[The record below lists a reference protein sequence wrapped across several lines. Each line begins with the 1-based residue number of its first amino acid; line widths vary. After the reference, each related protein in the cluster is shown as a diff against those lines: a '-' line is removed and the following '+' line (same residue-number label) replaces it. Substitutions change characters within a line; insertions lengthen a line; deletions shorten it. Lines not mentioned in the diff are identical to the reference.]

1 VSPRRAA
8 APQAGVALLERA
20 INYTL
25 DSLHLVTPAA
35 LSCPTPCGGWDLL
48 TLLTHMNDSLT
59 AMHEALH
66 IGHVTLDTADEP
78 AVALVAGLQS
88 RACRLLAAC
97 THADGHGEVS
107 VAGLPLSTGIVTSAG
122 AVEITMHGWD
132 VARTCAGGRAIPE
145 PLASELLAL
154 APLLVNDADRPVRFA
169 APVDVSPLAGPADRL
184 VAFLGRDPSAGL

>member
-1 VSPRRAA
+1 MSPRRAP

-20 INYTL
+20 IDYTL
-25 DSLHLVTPAA
+25 GSLHLVTPAA
-35 LSCPTPCGGWDLL
+35 LSRPTPCGGWDLL

-78 AVALVAGLQS
+78 AVALVAGLRS

-122 AVEITMHGWD
+122 A
-132 VARTCAGGRAIPE
+132 
-145 PLASELLAL
+145 
-154 APLLVNDADRPVRFA
+154 DADRPVRFA